1 MPTKKATKA
10 RATTKSTSAKKPVK
24 RAPKMPPTV
33 EDDPPLKEFVLRTYS
48 GTFIHSVSNLIT
60 ANQLARGLG
69 IKIKV
74 FKRTP
79 EGEVL
84 MSFNGPKNWD

>member
-1 MPTKKATKA
+1 MPP
-10 RATTKSTSAKKPVK
+10 KP
-24 RAPKMPPTV
+24 PPTV
-33 EDDPPLKEFVLRTYS
+33 GDDPPLKGFVLRTY
-48 GTFIHSVSNLIT
+48 GGDFLHSVSNLVT

-69 IKIKV
+69 VKVKV

-84 MSFNGPKNWD
+84 MSFNGPKNWE

>member
-1 MPTKKATKA
+1 M
-10 RATTKSTSAKKPVK
+10 
-24 RAPKMPPTV
+24 
-33 EDDPPLKEFVLRTYS
+33 LRTYS
-48 GTFIHSVSNLIT
+48 GTFIHSVSNLII

-69 IKIKV
+69 VKVKV

-84 MSFNGPKNWD
+84 MSFNGPKNWE

>member
-1 MPTKKATKA
+1 MPKTPPPSPPEPELEGETD
-10 RATTKSTSAKKPVK
+10 SDF
-24 RAPKMPPTV
+24 APR
-33 EDDPPLKEFVLRTYS
+33 DFVLRTYS
-48 GTFIHSVSNLIT
+48 GTFIHSVSNLII

-69 IKIKV
+69 VKVKV